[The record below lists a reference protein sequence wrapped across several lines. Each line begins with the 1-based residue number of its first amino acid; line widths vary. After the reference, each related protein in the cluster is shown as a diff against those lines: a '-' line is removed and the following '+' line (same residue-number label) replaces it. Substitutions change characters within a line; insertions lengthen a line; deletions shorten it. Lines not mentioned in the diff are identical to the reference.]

1 MCDQFHTS
9 CNLAQCAK
17 SSILHSVAVTE
28 EALGRRERKKLE
40 TRRALASAALRLAV
54 ERGPD
59 HVTIEDIADAVDVSV
74 RTFFNY
80 FSSKEEAI
88 VGWDPEGQATLAG
101 RLLDRPAEE
110 APFEAIRA
118 VVCNMFTREDGEVG
132 EWADERVLR
141 QQLVREHPSL
151 LPRHLAAHYELER
164 SLCLAMAERL
174 GVDPD
179 ADVYP
184 ALVTTTA
191 VNAMRLSLTWWE
203 AKGRAVSLPELLDEA
218 FDALERGLTP
228 PKKKRS

>member
-1 MCDQFHTS
+1 M
-9 CNLAQCAK
+9 
-17 SSILHSVAVTE
+17 AVTE
-28 EALGRRERKKLE
+28 EALGRRERKKRE
-40 TRRALASAALRLAV
+40 TRRALKSAALRLAV

-59 HVTIEDIADAVDVSV
+59 QLTIEDIADAADVSV

-88 VGWDPEGQATLAG
+88 VGWDPEGQAALGA

-118 VVCNMFTREDGEVG
+118 VVCDMFTDEAG

-151 LPRHLAAHYELER
+151 LPRHLAAHHELEK

-203 AKGRAVSLPELLDEA
+203 AKGRAVPLPTLLDEA

-228 PKKKRS
+228 RKKKRS